1 MQHCSSA
8 WLIIKLAGV
17 EIQLARLNPQCYG
30 KRSHREEA
38 LGLNQILTGVSIQTY
53 SCQIIYIAVVSVNKS
68 PNHLDD

>member
-30 KRSHREEA
+30 KEVTERR
-38 LGLNQILTGVSIQTY
+38 
-53 SCQIIYIAVVSVNKS
+53 
-68 PNHLDD
+68 HLDSNPYRQINSNIHDIFAAKLFI